1 MKVSKFLGTLMLS
14 TIALTAA
21 ASMASAETTVFKEDL
36 NKTNEMQVEI
46 TTGTDVKPPVDPTKP
61 TIEDPD
67 KIKGVIGISKVSPLF
82 FQQVKLSGQAVTTA
96 AQFYEKDEN
105 GKYKPTTQEMKDTYA
120 TDDEFPAG
128 VFTPSMVVVDARG
141 TGEGWKVEAAASELK
156 AGEEVM
162 KGAKLTFNSPII
174 TTTEDNAAVLE
185 GNYPTADT
193 AVSVAAGG
201 TAETVLTA
209 AKDVKQGMGTY
220 YVRYMPKKMTIAG
233 KEFKNSPVQL
243 TVPASTKIGNYTGT
257 ITYTMKPE
265 GAIKQAD

>member
-1 MKVSKFLGTLMLS
+1 MKASKFLGTLMLS

-21 ASMASAETTVFKEDL
+21 ASMASAETTVYKEDL
-36 NKTNEMQVEI
+36 NKTNDMQVEI
-46 TTGTDVKPPVDPTKP
+46 TAGDKVTPPVDPTKP

-67 KIKGVIGISKVSPLF
+67 EIKGVIGISKVSPLF
-82 FQQVKLSGQAVTTA
+82 FEQVKLKGAAVKTA
-96 AQFYEKDEN
+96 AQFYEKDAD
-105 GKYKPTTQEMKDTYA
+105 GKYKPTTQDMKDTYA

-141 TGEGWKVEAAASELK
+141 TGEGWSVEAKASELK

-174 TTTEDNAAVLE
+174 TTTEDNAAVIE
-185 GNYPTADT
+185 NNYPTADN
-193 AVSVAAGG
+193 AVEIAAGG
-201 TAETVLTA
+201 DANTILTA
-209 AKDVKQGMGTY
+209 AKDIKQGMGTY
-220 YVRYMPKKMTIAG
+220 YVRYMPKQMSIAG
-233 KEFKNSPVQL
+233 KDFKNSPVQL

-257 ITYTMKPE
+257 VTYTMKPE